1 MTVTSTIS
9 LAVIIC
15 LRFFGFW
22 PGVPYS
28 TIYWLSF
35 MLSILVTQYFQYLY
49 VFDHLKV
56 SELSNLVDCLIV
68 TLYYSLTF
76 LKLANLWI
84 RRRVLHQILTDMD
97 DDWRKCVNDDQHLH
111 IMTIKANV
119 SHFFSN
125 GFLSFTMIAAILYI
139 CGDYIIRFIFVTEHY
154 NDTVRQ
160 LPIKIQLPF
169 ETEQSPMFEFLVIA
183 ITLHVMLHVCMI
195 SILNGLIFTLVLHLS
210 GQIDIICQE
219 FRNISKNTLVH
230 RSSIHSFGMLIER
243 HNRIL
248 SFSENMEKLFSLF
261 SLLQIFWNTAVVCCL
276 GFVFIISI
284 HNETGVVALVKT
296 MFTYL
301 AVAMEVFMICFSGEY
316 LSSKGK
322 SIARATYEMPW
333 YDMPSNQSKILIF
346 IMMRSQK
353 RLAITAGKMM
363 DMSCETFTSIMKAS
377 ISYVS
382 VLYAMY

>member
-9 LAVIIC
+9 LAVITF

-22 PGVPYS
+22 PGMPYS

-49 VFDHLKV
+49 VFDHLKI

-76 LKLANLWI
+76 LKLTNLFI
-84 RRRVLHQILTDMD
+84 RRRVLHKILTDIG
-97 DDWRKCVNDDQHLH
+97 DDWRECVNDAQHLH

-125 GFLSFTMIAAILYI
+125 SLLSFTMIVATFYVS
-139 CGDYIIRFIFVTEHY
+139 GDYIIRFIFVTEHY

-183 ITLHVMLHVCMI
+183 ITLQVMLHSGMI
-195 SILNGLIFTLVLHLS
+195 SILNGLIFILVLHLS

-230 RSSIHSFGMLIER
+230 RSSIHSFGMLIEK